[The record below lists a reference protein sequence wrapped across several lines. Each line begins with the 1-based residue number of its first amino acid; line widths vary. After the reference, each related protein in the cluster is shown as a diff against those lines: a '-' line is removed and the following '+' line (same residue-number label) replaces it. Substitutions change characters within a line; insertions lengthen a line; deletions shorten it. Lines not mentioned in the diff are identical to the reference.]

1 MISYFLTHNGRKMQ
15 RVEKYE
21 VGCWVHVVN
30 PGWEELSHLIEEF
43 GLDQDLLN
51 EGLDEHELPR
61 VEAAG
66 KNRYIFVKM
75 LSFEHYRLATLLI
88 VITPDCFITI
98 SKEDPL
104 FIKRIIEGR
113 EYLVTSKKRN
123 STIRILSMINDDF
136 EKVVIEIVKSVERK
150 RKATT
155 KLEEKEMMR
164 LVHQED
170 FLNNLVSTYYYT
182 NLLYTKMLKKIEF
195 LKNERET
202 LNDLIVESNQ
212 GLNLC
217 RTSLKKISNLRQ
229 YYHIIISNK
238 LNRTIKVLTIFTI
251 LISIPA
257 AISSLYGM
265 NIALPFQ
272 HHPDAFIFVITLI
285 AFIWVGFVL
294 YLKRANLI

>member
-1 MISYFLTHNGRKMQ
+1 MQ
-15 RVEKYE
+15 RVERYQP
-21 VGCWVHVVN
+21 GCWVHVVN
-30 PGWEELSHLIEEF
+30 PGWEELSHLIEEY

-61 VEAAG
+61 VEAAL

-98 SKEDPL
+98 SKEDPF
-104 FIKRIIEGR
+104 FIKKIIEGR
-113 EYLVTSKKRN
+113 ESLVTSKKRN

-136 EKVVIEIVKSVERK
+136 EKVVVDIVKSVERK
-150 RKATT
+150 RKITT

-272 HHPDAFIFVITLI
+272 HHPDAFIFVALI
-285 AFIWVGFVL
+285 IGFIWVGFVL
-294 YLKRANLI
+294 FLRRTNLI